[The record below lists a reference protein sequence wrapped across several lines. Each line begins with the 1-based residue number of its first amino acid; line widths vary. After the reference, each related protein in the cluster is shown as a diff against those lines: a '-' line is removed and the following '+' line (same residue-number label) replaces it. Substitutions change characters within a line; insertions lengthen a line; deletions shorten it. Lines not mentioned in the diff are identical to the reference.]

1 MVLRCGGARVGKERP
16 GLVAVADGAEHRLFK
31 LACVGRGRK
40 NGLSSE
46 SCVRG
51 EGSISSPSRWSER
64 PFFWSGEWRP
74 EAR

>member
-16 GLVAVADGAEHRLFK
+16 RLMVVAKEAEHRLFK
-31 LACVGRGRK
+31 LACVGWGRK

-51 EGSISSPSRWSER
+51 EGSVSSPFRWSKR
-64 PFFWSGEWRP
+64 PFFWSGEWRL